1 MRENLLKKYL
11 LQVKEH
17 EGEYSDIK
25 SVSEIIDAIDELS
38 DKDALVKVFDIS
50 FGNVKELKI
59 HGPWHDAGNPLYIKV
74 VDEENKLIFDGYVKE
89 R

>member
-17 EGEYSDIK
+17 EGEYSSIK
-25 SVSEIIDAIDELS
+25 SGSEIIDVIDELS

-59 HGPWHDAGNPLYIKV
+59 HGPWHNADNPLYIKV
-74 VDEENKLIFDGYVKE
+74 VDEENKLILDGYAKE